1 MEKNILEKLQG
12 KGLII
17 HHWDTDGICSATL
30 LLKHLHDKNID
41 NKTPELGNYYLT
53 KKELQEYSKKYD
65 YIIIADMSLPEDNIL
80 KLAKKSEILIF
91 DHHLGKEIKQ
101 AYHHNP
107 IIKGEN
113 PDKHPSASWI
123 INTYLN
129 NPINIYAILGI
140 IGDHEQKIK
149 NNPVFYKII
158 TDFCKENHLTF
169 NDLLKMVYLI
179 DTNYKIGDK
188 KAVEE
193 APKKLLTIDSP
204 DDILNN
210 EKWNKN
216 LEKLNKEIQKIL
228 DQPHEEINNAIVF
241 KKINT
246 PYNIISTIT
255 RKIAWNTGKNT
266 LIINTGFFNNMDQI
280 YTRSNNKNMELM
292 IKRGKELGFKCGGKK
307 EVLGA
312 IVPKEKTDDFVIE
325 LIDFLKK

>member
-1 MEKNILEKLQG
+1 MEKNILENLQG

-17 HHWDTDGICSATL
+17 HHWDTDGICSARL

-53 KKELQEYSKKYD
+53 KEEQKNYSNYD
-65 YIIIADMSLPEDNIL
+65 YIIIADMSFPEDNIL
-80 KLAKKSEILIF
+80 KLAKKSKILIF

-101 AYHHNP
+101 VYHHNP
-107 IIKGEN
+107 IIKGEK

-193 APKKLLTIDSP
+193 APRELLSINSP
-204 DDILNN
+204 EDKLNN

-228 DQPHEEINNAIVF
+228 DQPHEEIKDVIF

-255 RKIAWNTGKNT
+255 RRIAWETGKNT
-266 LIINTGFFNNMDQI
+266 LVINTGFFPKEDQI
-280 YTRSNNKNMELM
+280 YMR
-292 IKRGKELGFKCGGKK
+292 
-307 EVLGA
+307 
-312 IVPKEKTDDFVIE
+312 
-325 LIDFLKK
+325 